1 MTQPPVPRRRKRDR
15 PPEILAAALALFAE
29 KGFAATRME
38 DVAARAG
45 ISKGTVFLYFP
56 SKEELFRAVVRHDLL
71 PVLAAAEVLVA
82 THQGSAAELLR
93 LLAGRLGAVL
103 ATDLAAI
110 PKLVLAESGNF
121 PSIAQFYAEEVVQ
134 RGVALMES
142 VLGRGMASGE
152 FRQLPPRAVLPSLF
166 GPLLMLALWRF
177 SLGRHSQAVSFDP
190 EEVMATHLDLIL
202 RGLKP

>member
-1 MTQPPVPRRRKRDR
+1 MTQPPAPRRRKRDR

-45 ISKGTVFLYFP
+45 VSKGTVFLYFP

-71 PVLAAAEVLVA
+71 PVLTAAEALVA
-82 THQGSAAELLR
+82 AHQGSAAALLR
-93 LLAGRLGAVL
+93 RLAERLGAVL
-103 ATDLAAI
+103 ASEIAAI
-110 PKLVLAESGNF
+110 PKLVLAEAGNF
-121 PSIAQFYAEEVVQ
+121 PSIARFYAEEVVQ
-134 RGVALMES
+134 RGV
-142 VLGRGMASGE
+142 VLLETVLARGMANGE
-152 FRQLPPRAVLPSLF
+152 FRRLPPRSVLPSLF
-166 GPLLMLALWRF
+166 GPLLMLTLWRF
-177 SLGRHSQAVSFDP
+177 SLGRHSQAVSFNP